1 MIKQLIICFFL
12 FVPLAAAAQ
21 SASRADSLWVVENY
35 LTSIQH
41 TINNPKLTE
50 KQRIIHLDSLTRLA
64 TGYKQLFAAELKKF
78 VSDDRECENLNRSL
92 NYILQSMVLYKSDIK
107 NNNYKRS
114 KSSNTELAY
123 LNNNIPRLISSISKS
138 LLPGGK

>member
-12 FVPLAAAAQ
+12 FAPLAAAAQ

-35 LTSIQH
+35 LTSIQQ

-64 TGYKQLFAAELKKF
+64 TGYKQLFAAELKK
-78 VSDDRECENLNRSL
+78 VVLDDRECENMNRSL

-114 KSSNTELAY
+114 KSSGEEAAY
-123 LNNNIPRLISSISKS
+123 LNTTIPAFISRLNK
-138 LLPGGK
+138 LQ